1 MCISERE
8 LTLGQSGCPEL
19 SHSLGSHLSLK
30 LKGFKIE
37 HPFLIADILA
47 IISKPSISVKKT
59 VPNVGSEMAQH
70 ATCDFLSVL
79 SVDS

>member
-19 SHSLGSHLSLK
+19 SHSAGSHLSLK

-47 IISKPSISVKKT
+47 IISKSSISVMQT
-59 VPNVGSEMAQH
+59 VPNVESEMAQH
-70 ATCDFLSVL
+70 AICGFLSL
-79 SVDS
+79 LLVDP

>member
-19 SHSLGSHLSLK
+19 SHSIGSHLSLK
-30 LKGFKIE
+30 LKVKIE

-47 IISKPSISVKKT
+47 IISKSSISVKKT
-59 VPNVGSEMAQH
+59 NVGSEMAQH
-70 ATCDFLSVL
+70 ATCDFLSL
-79 SVDS
+79 FSVDS

>member
-19 SHSLGSHLSLK
+19 SHSIGSHLSLK
-30 LKGFKIE
+30 LKVKIE

-47 IISKPSISVKKT
+47 IISKSSISVKKT

-70 ATCDFLSVL
+70 ATCDFLSL
-79 SVDS
+79 FSVDS